1 MLTRRQ
7 FLKAGATAAVAT
19 GLGVGLYSWQLE
31 PHWVDVVTLPLPV
44 AGLPDALVGAR
55 LVQLSDL
62 HAGPRV
68 SDDYLFDVFRRVTDL
83 KPDILVVTGD
93 FTHYY
98 EDIFAHADRV
108 YAQFP
113 QGKLATLGI
122 LGNHDYGPAW
132 SHSEVATRLSSI
144 FGEHGIHI
152 LRNGIVDVAGVQIV
166 GMDDLW
172 GGAFEPAKALAGI
185 DTKRPML
192 ALSHNPDTVDLPGW
206 DGFSGWI
213 LAGHTHGGQVKPPFL
228 PPPQLPVENKRYTS
242 GAFEL
247 SDNRRMYINRGVGY
261 LHQVRFNARPEVTV
275 FQLTR
280 A

>member
-7 FLKAGATAAVAT
+7 FLKAGAITAVA
-19 GLGVGLYSWQLE
+19 GLSVGLYSWQVE
-31 PHWVDVVTLPLPV
+31 PHWAEEVMLDLPV
-44 AGLPDALVGAR
+44 AGLPNALVGAR

-68 SDDYLFDVFRRVTDL
+68 GDDYLFDVFGRVAEL

-93 FTHYY
+93 LTHYY
-98 EDIFAHADRV
+98 DDIFAHADRV
-108 YAQFP
+108 FAQFP
-113 QGKLATLGI
+113 RGRLATLGV

-144 FGEHGIHI
+144 FGEHGIRV
-152 LRNGIVDVAGVQIV
+152 LRNEIVDVAGVQIV
-166 GMDDLW
+166 GLDDLW
-172 GGAFEPAKALAGI
+172 GGAFEPAKALASI
-185 DTKRPML
+185 DAKRPML

-228 PPPQLPVENKRYTS
+228 PPPQLPVDNKRYTS

-261 LHQVRFNARPEVTV
+261 LHQVRFNARPEITV
-275 FQLTR
+275 FKLTR

>member
-7 FLKAGATAAVAT
+7 FLKAGAITAVA
-19 GLGVGLYSWQLE
+19 GLGVGLYSWQVE
-31 PHWVDVVTLPLPV
+31 PHWAEEVMRELPV
-44 AGLPDALVGAR
+44 AGLPDSLVGAR

-68 SDDYLFDVFRRVTDL
+68 GDDYLFDVFDRVAEL

-93 FTHYY
+93 LTHYY
-98 EDIFAHADRV
+98 DDVFAHADRV
-108 YAQFP
+108 YARFP
-113 QGKLATLGI
+113 RGRLATLGV

-144 FGEHGIHI
+144 FGEHGIRI
-152 LRNGIVDVAGVQIV
+152 LRNEIVDVGGVQIV
-166 GMDDLW
+166 GLDDLW
-172 GGAFEPAKALAGI
+172 GGAFEPARALAGV
-185 DTKRPML
+185 DATRPML
-192 ALSHNPDTVDLPGW
+192 ALSHNPDTVDRPGW

-228 PPPQLPVENKRYTS
+228 PPPQLPVDNKRYTS

-261 LHQVRFNARPEVTV
+261 LHQVRFNARPEITV
-275 FQLTR
+275 FELTR